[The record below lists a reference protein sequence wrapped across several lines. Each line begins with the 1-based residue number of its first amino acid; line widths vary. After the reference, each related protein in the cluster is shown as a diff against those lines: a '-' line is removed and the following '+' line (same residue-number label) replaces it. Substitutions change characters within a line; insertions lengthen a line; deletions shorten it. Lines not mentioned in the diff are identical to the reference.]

1 MNNKTKLIV
10 LNGIMI
16 ALVCITTMVIQIPIP
31 MTEGYVNIGDSIIF
45 VASILFGSAL
55 AYILTGYSHWALFTL
70 LIKGFEGYVVG
81 IIVRKNTN
89 LVKNILATLLGVLIM
104 VSGYLLAGTFLQG
117 SFIISLGSVPS
128 NTIQGIVSMVIGI
141 PIASYLLTVKY
152 VKSFK
157 QISIN

>member
-1 MNNKTKLIV
+1 MFFDENNIDFLWETEEKY
-10 LNGIMI
+10 IMRK
-16 ALVCITTMVIQIPIP
+16 
-31 MTEGYVNIGDSIIF
+31 
-45 VASILFGSAL
+45 ILFCNL
-55 AYILTGYSHWALFTL
+55 EL
-70 LIKGFEGYVVG
+70 LVKGFEGYVVG

-157 QISIN
+157 QISSN